1 MGSDIT
7 YTGSLPP
14 MDWCLIREVEV
25 SLAKK
30 KPTWQSSEKYSSDKA
45 VDGNFSLVGDS
56 CTSEASPTDVT
67 WMVDLEDIKT
77 NSVFA
82 SRLLG
87 FSVYVSNTTNKEDG
101 HLCFHDSGNSISTI
115 SNFKS
120 ITCEVQ
126 GRFVIYYNTR
136 EGNDNKR
143 PGYSTTAHLDLCEVV
158 VIGCPLGFFGVKC
171 SIPCPPSCRHCNY
184 NTGKCLGA
192 CAPGYH
198 GEACAKYS
206 RINLALNRPTYQ
218 LNTLNPAYPS
228 SNVVDG
234 KRNDLRLYQCTST
247 GSGHELALW
256 RVDLEQIQWI
266 ERIIVYARTDNK
278 EWDGNYLSKGFL
290 GFSIIVSNTT
300 DHKKGVLCFHDKKYN
315 ITTIPP
321 VVDIL
326 CSVVGR
332 YVTYYNERLPLQT
345 YPKNYSRYAY
355 VDLCEI
361 EVYGCPLSELGY
373 DDPGCRVPCHE
384 MCKTSE

>member
-14 MDWCLIREVEV
+14 MNWCLMRGVEV

-67 WMVDLEDIKT
+67 WMVDLEDIKSIAYIWIT
-77 NSVFA
+77 YRTDNAPFANSVFA

-206 RINLALNRPTYQ
+206 R
-218 LNTLNPAYPS
+218 S
-228 SNVVDG
+228 
-234 KRNDLRLYQCTST
+234 
-247 GSGHELALW
+247 
-256 RVDLEQIQWI
+256 
-266 ERIIVYARTDNK
+266 
-278 EWDGNYLSKGFL
+278 
-290 GFSIIVSNTT
+290 
-300 DHKKGVLCFHDKKYN
+300 KYN
-315 ITTIPP
+315 MRRILTTTCQ
-321 VVDIL
+321 IL
-326 CSVVGR
+326 
-332 YVTYYNERLPLQT
+332 E
-345 YPKNYSRYAY
+345 
-355 VDLCEI
+355 
-361 EVYGCPLSELGY
+361 
-373 DDPGCRVPCHE
+373 
-384 MCKTSE
+384 